1 VYNSSRDSNCCFYPC
16 WDADNNCLLQLQPEA
31 ERARDRDQLECSQE
45 RLCKEILSLEKSLL
59 KCRSSLSRD
68 TNHQQT
74 KTADSRDPR
83 ALEAALRT
91 MLKGKWRQ
99 WRRNNLKLNA
109 LKRADD
115 GPETNRRLAVI
126 EVKVNGGEWL
136 LGPSE
141 SPFAK
146 LTLRDLHFSME
157 LDQRLSVPVLYTFS
171 LGEFRLCP
179 AKLGGDLFNE
189 VLGPR
194 SEPQAKSSDS
204 KSRRVDGRAPKGD
217 MLSVRGKRLPKFA
230 GEQMVLDLLEF
241 QIHPLDVRKPE
252 FLFVP
257 FEQQ

>member
-1 VYNSSRDSNCCFYPC
+1 MSRDAKYHPPIVGLMN
-16 WDADNNCLLQLQPEA
+16 DGQAKIADG
-31 ERARDRDQLECSQE
+31 
-45 RLCKEILSLEKSLL
+45 
-59 KCRSSLSRD
+59 
-68 TNHQQT
+68 
-74 KTADSRDPR
+74 RDPNAR
-83 ALEAALRT
+83 EAALRS

-99 WRRNNLKLNA
+99 WRRNHLKLNA

-115 GPETNRRLAVI
+115 GPETTRRLAVI
-126 EVKVNGGEWL
+126 ELKVNGGEWV
-136 LGPSE
+136 LGPSD

-146 LTLRDLHFSME
+146 LTLRDLRFSME

-194 SEPQAKSSDS
+194 SDSEPKARSSDA
-204 KSRRVDGRAPKGD
+204 KPRRMDVKAPKGD

-241 QIHPLDVRKPE
+241 QIHPLDVSE
-252 FLFVP
+252 VCFFLSNTVVP
-257 FEQQ
+257 LG